1 MAPPF
6 FPPLL
11 LLFLLLLPLTS
22 LPVSAADTE
31 TCYFRQH
38 QKVNIN
44 VHLASHASTV
54 VAVARAVR
62 SEQACV
68 RACCSEEVKPGQSVP
83 LVGVSR
89 HDKLCQ
95 ALVHVK

>member
-1 MAPPF
+1 MCPTESRSSSAMAPPF

-11 LLFLLLLPLTS
+11 LLLLPLLPVTS
-22 LPVSAADTE
+22 LPVSAADSE

-44 VHLASHASTV
+44 LHLASHASSV
-54 VAVARAVR
+54 AAVARAVR

-68 RACCSEEVKPGQSVP
+68 RACCSEEVKPGQSVAVMGP
-83 LVGVSR
+83 G
-89 HDKLCQ
+89 HP
-95 ALVHVK
+95 